1 MTEPEIQSTDG
12 QERVHR
18 ITRRVFLRNMSM
30 TAAAIVATACGGGS
44 GADSAATGVAD
55 ASSTPLAP
63 VSPTQQNPSA
73 PAVETAAASRA
84 PVWNEIPTI
93 AFTEGVASTF
103 SIAAYV
109 SDADSDALTILK
121 NELALP
127 PGVTYDPATKSF
139 IYDGIGSAGMTS
151 GHVLTAMEG

>member
-1 MTEPEIQSTDG
+1 MIESETNRAEDQVLA
-12 QERVHR
+12 RR
-18 ITRRVFLRNMSM
+18 ITRRVFLRNMSV
-30 TAAAIVATACGGGS
+30 TAAAVVATACGGGGGVAS
-44 GADSAATGVAD
+44 GAAEVAEAAANVPA
-55 ASSTPLAP
+55 
-63 VSPTQQNPSA
+63 SPTQQNPSA

-93 AFTEGVASTF
+93 TFTEGVASTF
-103 SIAAYV
+103 SVAAFI
-109 SDADSDALTILK
+109 SDDDSEALTILK

-139 IYDGIGSAGMTS
+139 VYDGIGSAGVTS

>member
-1 MTEPEIQSTDG
+1 MNEPEIQSTDG
-12 QERVHR
+12 QERVQR
-18 ITRRVFLRNMSM
+18 ITRRVFLRNMSV
-30 TAAAIVATACGGGS
+30 TAAAIVATACGGG
-44 GADSAATGVAD
+44 GAESAATGVAD
-55 ASSTPLAP
+55 ASSTTLAP

-73 PAVETAAASRA
+73 PAVETVAGGRA
-84 PVWNEIPTI
+84 PIWNEIPTI
-93 AFTEGVASTF
+93 AFTEGVAATF

-127 PGVTYDPATKSF
+127 PGVTYDPETKSF
-139 IYDGIGSAGMTS
+139 VYDGIGSTGMTS